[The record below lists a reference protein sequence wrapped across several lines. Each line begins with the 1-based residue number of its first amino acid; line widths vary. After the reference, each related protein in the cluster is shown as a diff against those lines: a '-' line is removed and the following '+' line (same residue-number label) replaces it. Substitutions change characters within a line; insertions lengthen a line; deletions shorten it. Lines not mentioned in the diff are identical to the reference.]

1 MNAQPTDVDTYAV
14 RWRRLRALMKKEWL
28 QILRDPSALIV
39 ALVLPLFLLF
49 MFGYGVSLDAS
60 SIRLGLAI
68 ESPSAETAWFQAA
81 LDNTPFFRIQTAR
94 DRAALDDELMAGH
107 LDGIVVLAGDFSQ
120 KLARGVTAPVQVITN
135 GSDPNTAG
143 LVSGYVQ
150 GAWQNWLAQR
160 AMSTGGA
167 AALPVRVEPRVWFNP
182 ELKSRNFLV
191 PGSIALIQMLIGTL
205 LTALVVAREWERGTI
220 ESLLAT
226 PTGIAEF
233 LISKL
238 VPNFILGMAAMAVS
252 VTAAVFLFGIPLR
265 GSLLAL
271 VALTAAFQACAL
283 SVGLLASTVSH
294 SQFVATQIAMFAAF
308 LPGFFLSGFI
318 FDLSGTPL
326 AIRVLSHIV
335 PARYYVQ
342 GLQTIFLA
350 GDVPGLLLRCMAALM
365 GLAGLLLFVVVRK
378 TRTRLD

>member
-1 MNAQPTDVDTYAV
+1 MTAPIDDTNTLAV

-28 QILRDPSALIV
+28 QILRDPSALLV

-60 SIRLGLAI
+60 SVRLGLAI
-68 ESPSAETAWFQAA
+68 ESPTSETSWFQAS
-81 LDNTPFFRIQTAR
+81 LENTPFFKIVTAR
-94 DRAALDDELMAGH
+94 HRAALDDELMTGH

-120 KLARGVTAPVQVITN
+120 KLARGETAPVQIITD

-150 GAWQNWLAQR
+150 GAWQSWLAQR
-160 AMSTGGA
+160 ALSSGA
-167 AALPVRVEPRVWFNP
+167 AMALPIRIEPQVWFNP
-182 ELKSRNFLV
+182 ELKSRRFLV

-226 PTGIAEF
+226 PTGVAEF

-238 VPNFILGMAAMAVS
+238 VPNFMLGMAAMVVS
-252 VTAAVFLFGIPLR
+252 VTAAVFLFDIPLR

-294 SQFVATQIAMFAAF
+294 SQFVATQIAMFASF

-326 AIRVLSHIV
+326 TIRILSYIV

-350 GDVPGLLLRCMAALM
+350 GDVPGLLLRCMAALL
-365 GLAGLLLFVVVRK
+365 GLACVLLLIVVRK
-378 TRTRLD
+378 TKTRLD